1 VKLLS
6 VMALTGS
13 AALALV
19 SLSQAAR
26 SDDLAA
32 RFHGA
37 YAGLNAGAAFGST
50 RFTTAPN
57 CVSDAADGVFCVLP
71 PDPSAV
77 NGTTVAASGTGRLR
91 STGFTG
97 GVQAGYNWQAGT
109 LVYGGEADVG
119 AFSLRKSVTSNG
131 TFPFPFLGTDYS
143 VTDSMNADWLATF
156 RGRLGVTITPD
167 VLLYATGG
175 LALTQFR
182 FASSYRDNA
191 IDVNF
196 PGGTGS
202 GNVSELRT
210 GWTVGGGAQ
219 WAVNRTWSI
228 KAEYLYVDFGSVSVA
243 VPLSNT
249 PAFTQAMQVG
259 AKLSAHIARVGLNYR
274 F

>member
-1 VKLLS
+1 MKLFS
-6 VMALTGS
+6 VTALIGC
-13 AALALV
+13 AGLALV
-19 SLSQAAR
+19 VVSQPVR

-37 YAGLNAGAAFGST
+37 YAGLNAGAAFGGT

-57 CVSDAADGVFCVLP
+57 CVSNAADGVFCVMP

-77 NGTTVAASGTGRLR
+77 NGTAVAASGTGRMQ

-109 LVYGGEADVG
+109 LLYGAEADFG
-119 AFSLRKSVTSNG
+119 AFSLRKSVTSSG
-131 TFPFPFLGTDYS
+131 TFPFAFLGTGYG
-143 VTDSMNADWLATF
+143 VTESMNADWLATF
-156 RGRLGVTITPD
+156 RGRIGVTIRPD
-167 VLLYATGG
+167 ILLYATGG

-182 FASSYRDNA
+182 FTSSYRDNA
-191 IDVNF
+191 IDATF
-196 PGGTGS
+196 PGGTGFGS
-202 GNVSELRT
+202 VSELRP

-228 KAEYLYVDFGSVSVA
+228 RAEYLYVDFGSVSVA

-249 PAFTQAMQVG
+249 PAFTQVMQVG
-259 AKLSAHIARVGLNYR
+259 AELSAHIARVGLDYR